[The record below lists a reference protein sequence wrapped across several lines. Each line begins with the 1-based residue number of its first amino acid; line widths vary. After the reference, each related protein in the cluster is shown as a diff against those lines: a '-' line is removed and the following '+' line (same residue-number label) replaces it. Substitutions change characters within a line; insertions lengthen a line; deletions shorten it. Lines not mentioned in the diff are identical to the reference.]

1 MRSPSNASRNALA
14 CDRFGFSASSCSYVW
29 ATSSMARSLRAASSG
44 SESYARSLINR
55 SDSPD
60 VKSASSVPSARV
72 TLCGLALAACKSCV
86 SPRRSLQVLE
96 MACKLGP
103 GQRQT
108 GKIRYRTEDVKEALE
123 TLIANRA

>member
-14 CDRFGFSASSCSYVW
+14 CDRFGFSASSCSYGVGDQLDGPLFEGGVK
-29 ATSSMARSLRAASSG
+29 RVGVVR
-44 SESYARSLINR
+44 RSLINR

-72 TLCGLALAACKSCV
+72 TLCGLALATCKSCV

-108 GKIRYRTEDVKEALE
+108 GKIRYRTEGVKEAFVKEAL
-123 TLIANRA
+123 